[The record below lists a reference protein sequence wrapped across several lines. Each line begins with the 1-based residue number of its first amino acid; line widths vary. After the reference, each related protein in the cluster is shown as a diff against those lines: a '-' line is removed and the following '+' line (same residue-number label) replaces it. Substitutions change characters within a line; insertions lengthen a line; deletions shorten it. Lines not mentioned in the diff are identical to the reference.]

1 MIKLSFLGDIMCLKA
16 QNDAVMKKH
25 GEYRYDGYLS
35 GLAPLLKDS
44 NYVIANLESPIM
56 RSPYTQALN
65 QMYALLLLL
74 RYWMR

>member
-44 NYVIANLESPIM
+44 NLCDCQFGITHHAFPLYS
-56 RSPYTQALN
+56 R
-65 QMYALLLLL
+65 
-74 RYWMR
+74 

>member
-44 NYVIANLESPIM
+44 NYVIALVSGEILPQ
-56 RSPYTQALN
+56 R
-65 QMYALLLLL
+65 
-74 RYWMR
+74 

>member
-44 NYVIANLESPIM
+44 NLHYS
-56 RSPYTQALN
+56 
-65 QMYALLLLL
+65 
-74 RYWMR
+74 